1 MHTWFLLVPFSSM
14 LPLCYAAPPP
24 PLVNSLSYN
33 GSGLL
38 MLPSQAA
45 PSMTKI
51 YLVVLRS
58 SVFSIAAVVWRSG
71 TSSSAS
77 SSPTR
82 TTPGRAWSRRHRSL
96 RWCPRASSTAT
107 SSSRPSFSTESWK
120 CRPPLSDSTT
130 SKTFQRKTFPRKKH
144 FLHFE
149 TLVFC
154 HIYQILS
161 SSVSLL
167 RKPNVC
173 ELCILFLRRWTQP
186 AKKIRVSALLLGCGT
201 IDFSEI

>member
-1 MHTWFLLVPFSSM
+1 M
-14 LPLCYAAPPP
+14 
-24 PLVNSLSYN
+24 
-33 GSGLL
+33 
-38 MLPSQAA
+38 
-45 PSMTKI
+45 

-58 SVFSIAAVVWRSG
+58 SAFSIAAVAWRSG

-82 TTPGRAWSRRHRSL
+82 TTPGRAWSRRRRSL

-130 SKTFQRKTFPRKKH
+130 SKTFQQKTFPRKRT
-144 FLHFE
+144 FSAFWNACVLP
-149 TLVFC
+149 
-154 HIYQILS
+154 YLS
-161 SSVSLL
+161 NFIVIGVTSSKAKRLWALYSFSPSVNST
-167 RKPNVC
+167 C
-173 ELCILFLRRWTQP
+173 E
-186 AKKIRVSALLLGCGT
+186 KIRVSALLIGCGT

>member
-1 MHTWFLLVPFSSM
+1 M
-14 LPLCYAAPPP
+14 
-24 PLVNSLSYN
+24 
-33 GSGLL
+33 
-38 MLPSQAA
+38 
-45 PSMTKI
+45 

-58 SVFSIAAVVWRSG
+58 SAFSIAAVAWRSG

-82 TTPGRAWSRRHRSL
+82 TTPGRVWSRRRRSL

-130 SKTFQRKTFPRKKH
+130 SKTFQQKTFPRKKH

-186 AKKIRVSALLLGCGT
+186 AKKFVLVHFCLDAAQSTFLKYKLSVWKKVLESEWVSSLLDHLDVCWR
-201 IDFSEI
+201 